1 MVDAVQSFRNK
12 YPDWKSSITE
22 LLKDLG
28 SKHRVK
34 KRTNKKKDS
43 QVKTERK
50 TVVMKKD
57 NEKIEYSQSESE
69 ESQLE
74 SSEAHSEPENAENDI
89 NPNKSDTTVDETPA
103 EKTHIKKILHIESN
117 ICLKNDNNELKTT
130 DCNKKS
136 NSKKI
141 CNENKK
147 SQQID
152 VINTQVPELV
162 KKLQPENNSSNK
174 LVDNTKL
181 EFEKK
186 PMKRK
191 TGQNTSSKVVDKKKR
206 IMVEDI
212 KPICET
218 VDSFFMTADD
228 KDYMSV
234 YKPPPPVEKILTEHP
249 KLDYQ
254 KPKEIFIKGKKVAVI
269 KTRINNPGN
278 RRERRQQQVE
288 EPVDTVLHPSWEAKR
303 KQKSLAKFEG
313 KKITFDDE
321 D

>member
-28 SKHRVK
+28 SKHRAK
-34 KRTNKKKDS
+34 KQTNQKKDS
-43 QVKTERK
+43 KVKRERK
-50 TVVMKKD
+50 TIVVKKD
-57 NEKIEYSQSESE
+57 DEKIEQSQFKSE

-74 SSEAHSEPENAENDI
+74 SSEEHSESENTENET
-89 NPNKSDTTVDETPA
+89 NLNESDTNVDETQA
-103 EKTHIKKILHIESN
+103 EKTQIKKILHIENNVSF
-117 ICLKNDNNELKTT
+117 KNDNNELKTI
-130 DCNKKS
+130 D
-136 NSKKI
+136 NSKKVI
-141 CNENKK
+141 SKKRCNENKK
-147 SQQID
+147 SQQITVMD
-152 VINTQVPELV
+152 TQVPELV

-174 LVDNTKL
+174 LVDNTKV
-181 EFEKK
+181 EFEKN

-191 TGQNTSSKVVDKKKR
+191 TGQNISSKVVVKKKK
-206 IMVEDI
+206 IMVDDI

-228 KDYMSV
+228 RDYMSV
-234 YKPPPPVEKILTEHP
+234 YKPPPPVDKILTEHP

-269 KTRINNPGN
+269 KTRINNMGN
-278 RRERRQQQVE
+278 RRERRQQQAE